1 MTRFSYCWLIIFVA
15 VLITDPAFP
24 DSVISPL
31 IPPAPGRS
39 GAPGRLVLLLQISA
53 SGARLSLDNG
63 EKPASGVP
71 ADTGGCCETFAS
83 VLHFTGNGSSENP
96 FGGFLS
102 AAAQSGLDSMK
113 ITVAGNEQR
122 MLLLAVYDNLGKGA
136 SGAAVECMNLVTG
149 AEKTLGLEL

>member
-1 MTRFSYCWLIIFVA
+1 MTRFSYCWLLIFVA

-39 GAPGRLVLLLQISA
+39 VAPGRLVLLLQISA

-71 ADTGGCCETFAS
+71 AIPEGVAKLSHLCYISLETDHPKIPSAVSCPLPDADPAQVCYNIGC
-83 VLHFTGNGSSENP
+83 
-96 FGGFLS
+96 
-102 AAAQSGLDSMK
+102 AAFFKCCGERQED
-113 ITVAGNEQR
+113 
-122 MLLLAVYDNLGKGA
+122 
-136 SGAAVECMNLVTG
+136 
-149 AEKTLGLEL
+149 